1 MQPFAILA
9 AIAKN
14 LIPRNIRADFF
25 DVDDEM
31 DVWGEVMMQV
41 ASDDIEEEV
50 GGCSDP
56 RL

>member
-14 LIPRNIRADFF
+14 LIPEEYQRELF

-41 ASDDIEEEV
+41 ASDDIEEE
-50 GGCSDP
+50 
-56 RL
+56 